1 MQPNVRLL
9 SMSYEPIKTVLY
21 AIKTCRDSDNFGRIG
36 NAINDMLP
44 DAKIRL
50 IHKVMKMGHM
60 SVIEHVSF
68 TFGIEGVSRSF
79 LAQLSRHRLASLSVE
94 SQRAVDV
101 SHANFVV
108 PDSIKEDVNNSI
120 IFKGALEHTIS
131 AYKRLIENGVPLE
144 DARYLLPNAT
154 PTKMVFTSNARELH
168 HIFDVRLC
176 LKAQEE
182 IRQVVTMMKDEVQ
195 TECYELFPDE
205 LIGPLCNSMGICT
218 QQNTTCPNFKKLL
231 QDKIDNKKST
241 VIEKED

>member
-1 MQPNVRLL
+1 
-9 SMSYEPIKTVLY
+9 MSSIPIKTVLY
-21 AIKTCRDSDNFGRIG
+21 AIKTCRDGNNFDKIG
-36 NAINDMLP
+36 NSINSMLP
-44 DAKIRL
+44 DDNIKL

-60 SVIEHVSF
+60 SVIEHVNF

-154 PTKMVFTSNARELH
+154 PTKMVFTVNARELH

-176 LKAQEE
+176 LRAQDE
-182 IRQVVTMMKDEVQ
+182 IRQVVTMMKDLVQ
-195 TECYELFPDE
+195 DECYELFPDE
-205 LIGPLCNSMGICT
+205 LVGPPCNNVGVCS
-218 QQNTTCPNFKKLL
+218 QHNTTCINFKKLL
-231 QDKIDNKKST
+231 QKKIDSKQ
-241 VIEKED
+241 E